1 MALIERD
8 GWKLVRVRG
17 SHNVY
22 KHPTKS
28 GTVVVARHAKG
39 RDVPQPL
46 AIAILK
52 QAGLR

>member
-1 MALIERD
+1 VALIARD
-8 GWKLVRVRG
+8 GWKLDRIRG

-39 RDVPQPL
+39 RDVPLPL
-46 AIAILK
+46 VIAILK

>member
-22 KHPTKS
+22 KHRTKH
-28 GTVVVARHAKG
+28 GTVVIARHGSG
-39 RDVPQPL
+39 RDVPVPL
-46 AIAILK
+46 VLAILK